1 MSAERPGEQRGAGG
15 RETLARF
22 WARGNRPPR
31 SDDAWTR
38 VPGNTM
44 VPATRFDLIVGAPH
58 YIDEA
63 IYHPREAAW
72 AWMRGFILNN

>member
-1 MSAERPGEQRGAGG
+1 
-15 RETLARF
+15 
-22 WARGNRPPR
+22 
-31 SDDAWTR
+31 
-38 VPGNTM
+38 M

-72 AWMRGFILNN
+72 AWMRGFNLKN